1 MQTTPREAYYSAYVY
16 GIGDDRVHDASE
28 MLREWK
34 GAKWMDENTIAP
46 DRFNAGYDETCI
58 SWLKDNIQSI
68 SSPIPHSFRS
78 IEDKEAKAVI
88 ELREVKCKAQE
99 M

>member
-1 MQTTPREAYYSAYVY
+1 MYDIE
-16 GIGDDRVHDASE
+16 DDRVHDASE

-34 GAKWMDENTIAP
+34 RSRWMDKDTISLNQFNT
-46 DRFNAGYDETCI
+46 RYDETYKA
-58 SWLKDNIQSI
+58 WLKDNIQSI